1 MSSERDDNAQYY
13 KRTIDPRT
21 LTSGLLRAEEAAA
34 WLGVS
39 RAQFYKLKVRQVV
52 LGPQC
57 VRYDV
62 RDLMEF
68 ADANGNIDP
77 MRRGA
82 KP

>member
-1 MSSERDDNAQYY
+1 MSSERQV
-13 KRTIDPRT
+13 REVT
-21 LTSGLLRAEEAAA
+21 LSRAVPVILLRAEEAALA
-34 WLGVS
+34 LGVS